1 MDGWQFSAALASA
14 FLHAAWNA
22 GVKAS
27 ARPQQAMAAQMTGA
41 ALLAALALYWTGLP
55 AAAALPWIALSTT
68 MALLA
73 VIALLKA
80 YESGPFGT
88 VYPTSRAVSV
98 LGVALLSPL
107 IGGELPGIL
116 AAAGIGLIAGA
127 LVMLALDARRAGAA
141 GTFPLRALG
150 WTLAAGGITAL
161 YALVDA
167 HGARVAGSAAAYG
180 CVASITNALAM
191 GWRMR
196 ATGNPLVLLRAHWRV
211 ALPAACASMT
221 SYVLILWVWAHAP
234 IAPAAA
240 LRDTSAIFAMLIAVT
255 FLKEALGT
263 WRLLAVLLAIAGVPL
278 LRLG

>member
-1 MDGWQFSAALASA
+1 MDGWQFTAALASA

-27 ARPQQAMAAQMTGA
+27 AQPQQAMAAQMTGA
-41 ALLAALALYWTGLP
+41 ALLGALALFWTGLP
-55 AAAALPWIALSTT
+55 APAALPWLALSTT

-107 IGGELPGIL
+107 LTGEMPGIVAL
-116 AAAGIGLIAGA
+116 GGIGLIASA
-127 LVMLALDARRAGAA
+127 LVMLALHARRAGAA
-141 GTFPLRALG
+141 GAFPLRAFG

-167 HGARVAGSAAAYG
+167 QGVRAAGSPAAYG

-196 ATGNPLVLLRAHWRV
+196 ATGNPLALIRTHWCV
-211 ALPAACASMT
+211 ALPAAVASMT

-234 IAPAAA
+234 VAPAAA
-240 LRDTSAIFAMLIAVT
+240 LRDTSAIFAMLIAVL
-255 FLKEALGT
+255 FLKESLGA
-263 WRLLAVLLAIAGVPL
+263 WRLLAVLLATAGVPL